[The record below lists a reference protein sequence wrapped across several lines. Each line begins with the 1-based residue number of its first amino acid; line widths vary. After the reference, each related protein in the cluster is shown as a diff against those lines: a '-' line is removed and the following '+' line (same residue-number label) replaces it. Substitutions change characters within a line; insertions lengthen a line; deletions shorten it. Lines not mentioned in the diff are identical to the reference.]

1 MRDRL
6 RESGSSVF
14 LAVLLV
20 ASVAAPFAAGLAGAQ
35 SSTYSHTFKDTGNV
49 RVVGFDTSGWSAD
62 TFTVEVSTDN
72 GPGDNHV
79 VLYRE
84 QHTLASIPKGND
96 GWVWFENAGAYNQ
109 ITVTVKQASNQ
120 PSFGIGADTSTVS
133 YPNDARLAST
143 GGDRDLIADPLEKLA
158 TATNPAV
165 NIVDVSVGRGGL
177 PDSTSV
183 NETSLAELDANETR
197 MELYQSAAA
206 SKDSADT
213 IHAIMTNRLQDAETV
228 ALIKG
233 KNAYIRSLNSA
244 GSETAAR
251 TTAKQNISEFYSLQE
266 RNLLSEWN
274 SQISQAE
281 YLNGLAQNESELQS
295 WYIDVYRELNR
306 PKDAS
311 SDDHYAN
318 ISSFGSTQFTLQN
331 GTSVDVRTV
340 KISVYDTESVGST
353 TYTIGPT
360 TGRKNHTADDGI
372 NDFGNALDLLG
383 LMAYPPNENTDAL
396 NFTEF
401 EKYERSL
408 DNIDSQ
414 ATSARS
420 QMDTVVDQT
429 YSQYQAGEI
438 NSTDLVNPY
447 DLQNQANPGDDF
459 QGWAAATLAVS
470 GTNQPTDFD
479 STGYMN
485 VTLEDGSELQG
496 IIHSTENP
504 PNGQFEVN
512 ETYDPSVVNGTQ
524 YLVTDDR
531 LRELTQNFTL
541 TNITTTD
548 GEYRQNFTVVQK
560 NYSTTSAEDLEK
572 LNQQMAELR
581 SEIEARQQATRGGG
595 AIFSGDNSMFPYIL
609 IGGGL
614 IFILY
619 QNSNNGGNNGNGGS
633 RRSSNGG
640 GRSRRR
646 Y

>member
-165 NIVDVSVGRGGL
+165 NIVDVSVGRGGI
-177 PDSTSV
+177 PDSTTV
-183 NETSLAELDANETR
+183 NESKLAELDANETKL
-197 MELYQSAAA
+197 EIYQSAA
-206 SKDSADT
+206 SSGDSAET
-213 IHAIMTNRLQDAETV
+213 IHTIMNNRLQDAETV

-233 KNAYIRSLNSA
+233 KNAYIRELNTG
-244 GSETAAR
+244 GSKTAAKSAA
-251 TTAKQNISEFYSLQE
+251 TENISEFYAQQE
-266 RNLLSEWN
+266 ANLIAEWN
-274 SQISQAE
+274 SQVADAE
-281 YLNGLAQNESELQS
+281 YLMGLSANDSALSGDYVRASYSNSIDQSRYDFLARTIES
-295 WYIDVYRELNR
+295 V
-306 PKDAS
+306 
-311 SDDHYAN
+311 
-318 ISSFGSTQFTLQN
+318 GTTQKTLQN
-331 GTSVDVRTV
+331 GTNVDVRT
-340 KISVYDTESVGST
+340 ITLNLT
-353 TYTIGPT
+353 TYINGADTLVSAKPTRTIDDKAFSVDWDSNADVGQYSPGSSSNVSGIEVQPPT
-360 TGRKNHTADDGI
+360 EDYSAETFI
-372 NDFGNALDLLG
+372 DFD
-383 LMAYPPNENTDAL
+383 
-396 NFTEF
+396 
-401 EKYERSL
+401 KYTRSL
-408 DNIDSQ
+408 STIESQ
-414 ATSARS
+414 STNAQN
-420 QMDTVVDQT
+420 QMDTVVNQT
-429 YSQYQAGEI
+429 YDAYTAGQI

-447 DLQNQANPGDDF
+447 DLQNQASPGNDF

-470 GTNQPTDFD
+470 GTNQPIDFD

-485 VTLEDGSELQG
+485 VTLEDGTELQG

-512 ETYDPSVVNGTQ
+512 QTYDPSVVNGTQ
-524 YLVTDDR
+524 YMVTDDS

-541 TNITTTD
+541 TNLTTTD
-548 GEYRQNFTVVQK
+548 GEYRQNFTVVEK
-560 NYSTTSAEDLEK
+560 TYETTSADDLEK
-572 LNQQMAELR
+572 LNQQMMTLREL
-581 SEIEARQQATRGGG
+581 INARQQNTRGG
-595 AIFSGDNSMFPYIL
+595 
-609 IGGGL
+609 IGGGGFLGGSQSAYAVVGLIALLL
-614 IFILY
+614 IFAMA
-619 QNSNNGGNNGNGGS
+619 SDGGG
-633 RRSSNGG
+633 GG
-640 GRSRRR
+640 GRRR
-646 Y
+646 